1 MTINHKLIKK
11 CCVYATQAYEEDI
24 PSAIRIDSKFTST
37 TVFVRRERGMDFV
50 IFRGTATARDW
61 ATNLMVWPWR
71 VNGTWVHA
79 GFALAQRSVHK
90 KIMKHLNS
98 KRKTV
103 IVGHSL
109 GGALAFVMA
118 LRLKNKKINN
128 KKFKCLHL
136 ITFGKPNTQ
145 VKSKKQHMEH
155 LDTNLSVV
163 AGSDLVTLVPKM
175 LFGADAKYMIYHGND
190 GKDYLNPTKDF
201 RDKDRKGYI
210 KESISDHFMNT
221 SYGPRME
228 NLNLET
234 TR

>member
-1 MTINHKLIKK
+1 
-11 CCVYATQAYEEDI
+11 
-24 PSAIRIDSKFTST
+24 
-37 TVFVRRERGMDFV
+37 
-50 IFRGTATARDW
+50 
-61 ATNLMVWPWR
+61 
-71 VNGTWVHA
+71 
-79 GFALAQRSVHK
+79 
-90 KIMKHLNS
+90 
-98 KRKTV
+98 
-103 IVGHSL
+103 
-109 GGALAFVMA
+109 
-118 LRLKNKKINN
+118 
-128 KKFKCLHL
+128 
-136 ITFGKPNTQ
+136 
-145 VKSKKQHMEH
+145 MEH

-175 LFGADAKYMIYHGND
+175 LFGADAKNMIYHGND